1 MNPLELARARPGP
14 AFTVTFDGRPV
25 EALPGQTV
33 AAVLWAAGVT
43 SWRDTRREGRPRGVF
58 CGIGVCFDCL
68 VTVNG
73 RPNQRACLV
82 PVLPGDEIGTQDGTG
97 HGETGTPDGA
107 GHGEIRAQGGTGHG
121 EMDTQDGTG
130 HGETGTQDGTGHG
143 EIRTQDGTGHGG
155 TGTPD
160 GTGHGETGTQGGGT
174 GHEEAGHA
182 D

>member
-1 MNPLELARARPGP
+1 VNPLELARARPGP

-82 PVLPGDEIGTQDGTG
+82 PVRPGDEIGTQ
-97 HGETGTPDGA
+97 E
-107 GHGEIRAQGGTGHG
+107 GTGHG
-121 EMDTQDGTG
+121 EM
-130 HGETGTQDGTGHG
+130 GTQDGA
-143 EIRTQDGTGHGG
+143 
-155 TGTPD
+155 
-160 GTGHGETGTQGGGT
+160 GHGETGTQGGGT
-174 GHEEAGHA
+174 GHEEARHA